1 MRLSLLLSLLLHSLA
16 VSSLKSPSVASLLQ
30 QNSGVS
36 LVNLTTTT
44 NVTTTAP
51 AANINL
57 AETIEEG
64 LQMVSSDDRFHG
76 AYLVLVWL
84 VHRRRGRA
92 PYPTSLLNFM
102 GFNILFLLDGRHV
115 MLDYDDWG
123 GGKYWDG
130 PRVGGQ
136 TLGDHQEMQWA
147 ELQNLVSLDEADRLM
162 TTAGYSGRDIRE
174 VTMEDKRDRGLG
186 YWFFY
191 KNPDEGVYLDALT
204 REITVEHPENV
215 GSLSEE

>member
-16 VSSLKSPSVASLLQ
+16 VSSLKSPSVASLQ
-30 QNSGVS
+30 QNSVVS

-64 LQMVSSDDRFHG
+64 LQLVSSNDTFHG

-84 VHRRRGRA
+84 VHRGRERE
-92 PYPTSLLNFM
+92 PYPTSLLDFL
-102 GFNILFLLDGRHV
+102 GFKILFLLDGRYV
-115 MLDYDDWG
+115 SLDYDDWG
-123 GGKYWDG
+123 GGNHWYG
-130 PRVGGQ
+130 PSLGGQ
-136 TLGDHQEMQWA
+136 TLAYDQEMQWA
-147 ELQNLVSLDEADRLM
+147 ELQSLVSLDEADRLM
-162 TTAGYSGRDIRE
+162 TTAGYGGRDIQD

-186 YWFFY
+186 YLFIY

-204 REITVEHPENV
+204 REITVVHPENI

>member
-16 VSSLKSPSVASLLQ
+16 VSSLKSPSVASLQ
-30 QNSGVS
+30 QNSAVS
-36 LVNLTTTT
+36 LVNMTTAT

-64 LQMVSSDDRFHG
+64 LQMVSSNDTFHG
-76 AYLVLVWL
+76 AYLVEVWL

-92 PYPTSLLNFM
+92 PYPTSLLDFL
-102 GFNILFLLDGRHV
+102 GFKILFLLDGRHV
-115 MLDYDDWG
+115 TLDYDDWG

-130 PRVGGQ
+130 PRLGGR
-136 TLGDHQEMQWA
+136 TGGDHQEMQWA

-162 TTAGYSGRDIRE
+162 TAAGYGGRDIRD
-174 VTMEDKRDRGLG
+174 VMMEDERNRGLG
-186 YWFFY
+186 YLFFY

-204 REITVEHPENV
+204 REITVVHPENV